1 MFCVGASEC
10 VACLIFAND
19 CSLDWNMQQ
28 YWCIQVVHKSS
39 YLWVLVW
46 LCNPCFILNLN
57 VSSSICVIFYSS
69 YFVCF
74 TSLKCNYQMMIEVG
88 DDLYIHRSYFRY
100 FGWLFKVYSSTY
112 YECLFGEKKIFG
124 KEKII
129 ISRSL
134 LKS

>member
-1 MFCVGASEC
+1 
-10 VACLIFAND
+10 
-19 CSLDWNMQQ
+19 
-28 YWCIQVVHKSS
+28 
-39 YLWVLVW
+39 
-46 LCNPCFILNLN
+46 
-57 VSSSICVIFYSS
+57 
-69 YFVCF
+69 
-74 TSLKCNYQMMIEVG
+74 MMIEVG